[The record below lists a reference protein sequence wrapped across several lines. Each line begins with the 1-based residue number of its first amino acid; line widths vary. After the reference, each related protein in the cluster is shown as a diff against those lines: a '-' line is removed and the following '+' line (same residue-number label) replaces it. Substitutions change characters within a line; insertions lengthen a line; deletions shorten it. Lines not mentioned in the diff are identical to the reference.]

1 MERNDRAIRN
11 QGDDDPPQSHPSDT
25 PPMIHPPGK
34 DDPTVPENV
43 TNAERKRRLHI
54 EEDQQRSK
62 K

>member
-34 DDPTVPENV
+34 DV

-54 EEDQQRSK
+54 EEDQQRSDK
-62 K
+62 